1 MYIIVKESPKGI
13 EVKNMRN
20 ILASEKAYNI
30 IIDSLKGTAEELY
43 AYKLGNLDSC
53 EDLEEFIDDNCD
65 KNYIAKGEDIEDI
78 EEYIEIAT
86 FNNNEEIEPNYEALE
101 GSIIWR

>member
-1 MYIIVKESPKGI
+1 
-13 EVKNMRN
+13 MRN

-30 IIDSLKGTAEELY
+30 IINNLKGTAEELY
-43 AYKLGNLDSC
+43 AYKLGSLGSC
-53 EDLEEFIDDNCD
+53 EQLEEFIDDNYN

>member
-1 MYIIVKESPKGI
+1 
-13 EVKNMRN
+13 MRN

-30 IIDSLKGTAEELY
+30 IINSLKGTAEELY
-43 AYKLGNLDSC
+43 AYKLGNLGRC
-53 EDLEEFIDDNCD
+53 EQLEEFIDDNCD

>member
-1 MYIIVKESPKGI
+1 
-13 EVKNMRN
+13 MRN
-20 ILASEKAYNI
+20 ILVSEKAYNI
-30 IIDSLKGTAEELY
+30 IINSLKGTAEELY
-43 AYKLGNLDSC
+43 AYKLGSLGSC
-53 EDLEEFIDDNCD
+53 EQLEEFIDDNCN
-65 KNYIAKGEDIEDI
+65 KNYIAKGEDVEDI

>member
-1 MYIIVKESPKGI
+1 
-13 EVKNMRN
+13 MRN
-20 ILASEKAYNI
+20 ILVSEKAYNI
-30 IIDSLKGTAEELY
+30 IINSLKGTAEELY
-43 AYKLGNLDSC
+43 AYKLGSLGSC
-53 EDLEEFIDDNCD
+53 EQLEEFIDDNYN
-65 KNYIAKGEDIEDI
+65 KNYIAKGEDVEDI

>member
-1 MYIIVKESPKGI
+1 
-13 EVKNMRN
+13 MRN

-30 IIDSLKGTAEELY
+30 IINNLKGTAEELY

-53 EDLEEFIDDNCD
+53 EDLEEFIDDNCN
-65 KNYIAKGEDIEDI
+65 KNYIAKGEAVEDI

-86 FNNNEEIEPNYEALE
+86 FNKNEEIEPNFEVLE
-101 GSIIWR
+101 GSVIWK

>member
-1 MYIIVKESPKGI
+1 
-13 EVKNMRN
+13 MRN

-30 IIDSLKGTAEELY
+30 IINNLKGTAEELY
-43 AYKLGNLDSC
+43 AYKLGNLGNC
-53 EDLEEFIDDNCD
+53 EQLEEFIDDNCN
-65 KNYIAKGEDIEDI
+65 KNYIAKGEDVEDI

-101 GSIIWR
+101 GSIIWK

>member
-1 MYIIVKESPKGI
+1 
-13 EVKNMRN
+13 MRN

-30 IIDSLKGTAEELY
+30 IINNLKGTAEELY
-43 AYKLGNLDSC
+43 AYKLGNLANL
-53 EDLEEFIDDNCD
+53 EDLEEFIDDNCN

-101 GSIIWR
+101 GSIIWK

>member
-1 MYIIVKESPKGI
+1 
-13 EVKNMRN
+13 MRN
-20 ILASEKAYNI
+20 ILVSEKAYNI
-30 IIDSLKGTAEELY
+30 IINSLKGTAEELY
-43 AYKLGNLDSC
+43 AYKLGSLGSC
-53 EDLEEFIDDNCD
+53 EQLEEFIDDNCN

-86 FNNNEEIEPNYEALE
+86 FNNNEEIEPNFEVLE

>member
-1 MYIIVKESPKGI
+1 
-13 EVKNMRN
+13 MRN
-20 ILASEKAYNI
+20 ILVSEKAYNI
-30 IIDSLKGTAEELY
+30 IIDSLKGTSGELY

-53 EDLEEFIDDNCD
+53 EDLEEFIDDNCN

-86 FNNNEEIEPNYEALE
+86 FNNNEEIEPNFEALE
-101 GSIIWR
+101 GSIIWK

>member
-53 EDLEEFIDDNCD
+53 EDLEEFIDDNCN
-65 KNYIAKGEDIEDI
+65 KNYIAKGEDIEDV

-86 FNNNEEIEPNYEALE
+86 FNNNEEIEPNFEALE